1 MRGMVFV
8 KATERQREGDCVGA
22 VDGPL
27 GLGDD
32 RYMGAAL
39 ALLGTPTKEI
49 G

>member
-1 MRGMVFV
+1 MRCDGVR
-8 KATERQREGDCVGA
+8 KGHRRLRKGDCVGA